1 MSRITD
7 AMVVCDRVSYH
18 ISRAAAVIS
27 GILISLVTIMVF
39 AYIVNRAFIGKIWLF
54 VEEWTSLSLVPIAYL
69 GMGYTLRW
77 NRHLF
82 IDVLTRKFNRKKR
95 DTIAIAVTVFSLL
108 VLAFMIERSL
118 DWFAYTI
125 NQEIRSTGPMRSP
138 MWIFSGSMFGGLC
151 VYTLDMVFCLFS
163 EILKKADSKVKLR
176 FFDE

>member
-1 MSRITD
+1 
-7 AMVVCDRVSYH
+7 
-18 ISRAAAVIS
+18 
-27 GILISLVTIMVF
+27 MVF

-118 DWFAYTI
+118 TGSL
-125 NQEIRSTGPMRSP
+125 IRSTRRSGVRAYALP

-163 EILKKADSKVKLR
+163 EILKKAIRK
-176 FFDE
+176 